1 MKPELIQTPQA
12 LQQLCED
19 LGHESV
25 IAIDTEFAR
34 EHSYFPHLGLVQ
46 IAGGDHVACIDPLAV
61 DIGPALSPLL
71 LDASVTKIFHACLQ
85 DMEVLWHSLGI
96 LPCPIHDTQLAA
108 ALMSEEHQISYANL
122 VEQET
127 GTKLAKTETRT
138 DWLRRPLTPEQ
149 LEYAADDVRYL
160 ATIYEMQVEQLTL
173 LQRRDWLQQ
182 DCAQLCLSPQQRFA
196 PELCGCWKRI
206 RGAHKLQGL
215 ELALVERISAWRE
228 QRAVEQDRTR
238 RRILPDELVIEIACR
253 RPTNSSELGRIGRV
267 QNLLD
272 SDQLVSLA
280 DELNHAYAMKPDEWP
295 SNRRFK
301 PDAEQAAVLKNILER
316 LRAGAADLGISPG
329 MLCNRKDAEK
339 LVAGRRNLPVLQGWR
354 FETVGKDL
362 LAML

>member
-1 MKPELIQTPQA
+1 MKPALIETPQA
-12 LQQLCED
+12 LEQLCKD
-19 LGHESV
+19 LMHESV
-25 IAIDTEFAR
+25 IALDTEFAR

-46 IAGGDHVACIDPLAV
+46 IAGGDHIACIDPLAF

-85 DMEVLWHSLGI
+85 DLEVIWHTLGL
-96 LPCPIHDTQLAA
+96 LPCPVHDTQLAA
-108 ALMSEEHQISYANL
+108 ALMSEDHQISYANL

-138 DWLRRPLTPEQ
+138 DWLRRPLSPAQ

-160 ATIYEMQVEQLTL
+160 EQIYRTQVEQLAQ
-173 LQRRDWLQQ
+173 LQRSDWLRQ
-182 DCAQLCLSPQQRFA
+182 DCAQLCSAPQERFA
-196 PELCGCWKRI
+196 PELCGCWKRV

-253 RPTNSSELGRIGRV
+253 RPANSSELARVGRV
-267 QNLLD
+267 QSLLD
-272 SDQLVSLA
+272 NDQLLSLA
-280 DELNHAYAMKPDEWP
+280 DEINHTYAMKADEWP

-301 PDAEQAAVLKNILER
+301 PDAEQAAALSRILAH
-316 LRAGAADLGISPG
+316 LRKCAADLGISPG
-329 MLCNRKDAEK
+329 VLCNRKDAEK
-339 LVAGRRNLPVLQGWR
+339 LVAGSRDLPLLQGWR
-354 FETVGKDL
+354 HETIGKDL

>member
-1 MKPELIQTPQA
+1 MKPALIQTPRA
-12 LQQLCED
+12 LEQLCED
-19 LGHESV
+19 LRHESV
-25 IAIDTEFAR
+25 IALDTEFAR

-46 IAGGDHVACIDPLAV
+46 IAGGDHIACIDPLAF

-85 DMEVLWHSLGI
+85 DLEVIWHTFGL

-108 ALMSEEHQISYANL
+108 ALMSEDHQISYANL

-138 DWLRRPLTPEQ
+138 DWLRRPLSPAQ

-160 ATIYEMQVEQLTL
+160 EQIYHKQVEQLAN
-173 LQRRDWLQQ
+173 LQRSEWLQQ
-182 DCAQLCLSPQQRFA
+182 DCAQLCQSPQERFS
-196 PELCGCWKRI
+196 PELCGCWKRV

-228 QRAVEQDRTR
+228 LRAVEQDRTR

-253 RPTNSSELGRIGRV
+253 RPTNSSELGRIGRM
-267 QNLLD
+267 QSILD
-272 SDQLVSLA
+272 NDQLLSLA
-280 DELNHAYAMKPDEWP
+280 DEINHAYAMKPEEWP
-295 SNRRFK
+295 SNQRFK
-301 PDAEQAAVLKNILER
+301 PDAEQSAALKRVLEQ
-316 LRAGAADLGISPG
+316 LRICAADLGISPG

-339 LVAGRRNLPVLQGWR
+339 LVAGRHDLPVLQGWR
-354 FETVGKDL
+354 HEAIGKDL